1 MAPRKPKTLLE
12 LNTLFAAGALMSEE
26 ERVAGKRLPLMR
38 QARLMI
44 EAMPK
49 ASRVG
54 ELVAMWTITKYQ
66 EWEVSIDRL
75 AEVWGEPRRT
85 MYRKLEEFRE
95 CWEPAGFE
103 TPDRIA
109 DALIAEYRRRNERLS
124 ASYVSRLLATPLT
137 IPVSG
142 TPVQLAS

>member
-1 MAPRKPKTLLE
+1 MLY
-12 LNTLFAAGALMSEE
+12 AAGALMTEE
-26 ERVAGKRLPLMR
+26 ERAAGKRLPLMR

-54 ELVAMWTITKYQ
+54 ELIAMWTITKYQ
-66 EWEVSIDRL
+66 EGEVSVERL

-109 DALIAEYRRRNERLS
+109 DALIAEYRRRHEKLS
-124 ASYVSRLLATPLT
+124 AGYVSRLVATPLVL
-137 IPVSG
+137 PVAG
-142 TPVQLAS
+142 TPVQLAT